1 MQTSS
6 EKTPPPPR
14 NNVIKNPVAFPS
26 NDRST
31 TARIARRLVRVP
43 ARDVQRCTYVRA
55 AGIFMRSVGNLHEIL
70 MTDHEDVSRSRP
82 PLPAHVRIT
91 TIDDN
96 NYQLRPRGISIS
108 PFPFYLRTCTITLSL
123 SLSLSA
129 SLHRERA
136 TERERECT
144 YERKRGGLVIIARL
158 PGHIT
163 VKNHR
168 SPPLTT
174 VISIHLASCVT
185 TPWTDFRGRTD
196 D

>member
-123 SLSLSA
+123 SLSL
-129 SLHRERA
+129 LL
-136 TERERECT
+136 C
-144 YERKRGGLVIIARL
+144 
-158 PGHIT
+158 T
-163 VKNHR
+163 VKEQQR
-168 SPPLTT
+168 EKESART
-174 VISIHLASCVT
+174 SG
-185 TPWTDFRGRTD
+185 RGED
-196 D
+196 W